1 MALSKWQENIKAL
14 YHPDGVEYQSGRND
28 VTIVAYHFWDD
39 IRYDEMW
46 LDLEF
51 AIREAWR
58 HCGRLKTVVV
68 TNAVGKSLKAFA
80 ENYPIV
86 SIQCEPNLVAG
97 NIFSMSADCNGRL
110 ASRFDTEYVLIV
122 QNDGYPLRKGLDDFV
137 GKFDFIGAPYV
148 RNKLCPQI
156 YCHIFKTWVM
166 NGGFSLR
173 SRNLCEF
180 AAYHWNKTY
189 SSIGDC
195 RAASEDIFYTQTLP
209 KKEPSFRRQFNL
221 PTTQEALSFSWD
233 ALVPIQ
239 IPNKLPFGF
248 HSLSSLDIIAE
259 NFKEQLK

>member
-1 MALSKWQENIKAL
+1 
-14 YHPDGVEYQSGRND
+14 
-28 VTIVAYHFWDD
+28 
-39 IRYDEMW
+39 
-46 LDLEF
+46 
-51 AIREAWR
+51 
-58 HCGRLKTVVV
+58 
-68 TNAVGKSLKAFA
+68 
-80 ENYPIV
+80 
-86 SIQCEPNLVAG
+86 
-97 NIFSMSADCNGRL
+97 
-110 ASRFDTEYVLIV
+110 
-122 QNDGYPLRKGLDDFV
+122 
-137 GKFDFIGAPYV
+137 
-148 RNKLCPQI
+148 
-156 YCHIFKTWVM
+156 M

-173 SRNLCEF
+173 SHNLCEF

-248 HSLSSLDIIAE
+248 HRLSSLDIIAE